1 MTAKHS
7 NARLW
12 EIQDEIAG
20 LMSDD
25 AMGDE
30 IYSVGGDDEDDFLLV
45 GVADPESAVA
55 RELTRRYGD
64 AVSVVEDEPL
74 ELL

>member
-1 MTAKHS
+1 M
-7 NARLW
+7 RLL
-12 EIQDEIAG
+12 EIQDEIAD

-30 IYSVGGDDEDDFLLV
+30 IFSVGGHDHDDFLLV

-55 RELTRRYGD
+55 HELVRRYGD
-64 AVSVVEDEPL
+64 AVAIFKDEPL